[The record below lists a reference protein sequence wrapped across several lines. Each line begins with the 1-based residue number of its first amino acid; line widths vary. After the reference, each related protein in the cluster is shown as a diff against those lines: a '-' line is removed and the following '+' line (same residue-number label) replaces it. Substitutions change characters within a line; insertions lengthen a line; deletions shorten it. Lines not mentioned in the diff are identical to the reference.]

1 MASDGAGSAGRGVAE
16 WPDEEFVREALA
28 DASWEPSP
36 FTQFVVKVHGRCNL
50 SCDYCYVYEMADQS
64 WREKPATMPAGTL
77 RQAASRIAEH
87 AAAHRLDVV
96 DVLFHGGEA
105 LMAGPA
111 HLKGAAAVMNAMIS
125 PVSRVR
131 LRVQTNG
138 ILLTEAMLRVLAA
151 ADIQVGVSI
160 DGDARAHDRHR
171 RYASGKGS
179 HAAVLAGLSRLRQPA
194 YKHLFGCIYCTID
207 ISNDPLETY
216 QTLLEQT
223 QAPGMDFLLPHGNWA
238 YAPPGLGSGTPY
250 ADWLIA
256 IFDQW
261 YSAPRQ
267 QTRIR
272 IFENILDV
280 VLGGESRYE
289 GMGLSPLQFLT
300 VDTDGSIEQ
309 VDSMKSAF
317 EGAPATGLNVFD
329 HTFDAAL
336 LHPGVVARQRGLAA
350 LCSTCLSC
358 PVHQI
363 CGGGMYT
370 HRYRPGSGFLNP
382 SVYCADLLRLV
393 EYIRDTV
400 HADLLTTRE
409 RP

>member
-1 MASDGAGSAGRGVAE
+1 MASSTLGLSAGNVAE
-16 WPDEEFVREALA
+16 WPAEQVVRDALA
-28 DASWEPSP
+28 DSSWTPAP

-64 WREKPATMPAGTL
+64 WRDKPATMSAGTL
-77 RQAASRIAEH
+77 RQTAWRIREH
-87 AAAHRLDVV
+87 ATAHDLDVV

-111 HLKGAAAVMNAMIS
+111 YLRQAAAVMNAEIS
-125 PVSRVR
+125 AASRVR

-138 ILLTEAMLRVLAA
+138 ILLTERMLRVFAA

-171 RYASGKGS
+171 RYANGRGS

-194 YKHLFGCIYCTID
+194 YKHLFGSVYCTID
-207 ISNDPLETY
+207 IENDPLQAY
-216 QTLLEQT
+216 QALLET
-223 QAPGMDFLLPHGNWA
+223 GAPGMDFLLPHGNWA
-238 YAPPGLGSGTPY
+238 DPPPGIGSGTPY

-256 IFDQW
+256 IFDHW
-261 YSAPRQ
+261 YGAPRQ
-267 QTRIR
+267 ETRIR
-272 IFENILDV
+272 TFENILDM
-280 VLGGESRYE
+280 VLGGTSQFG
-289 GMGLSPLQFLT
+289 GMGLSPVQFLV

-309 VDSMKSAF
+309 VDHLKSAF
-317 EGAPATGLNVFD
+317 EDAPATGLNV
-329 HTFDAAL
+329 HGHAFDAAL
-336 LHPGVVARQRGLAA
+336 RHPGVVARQRGLAA
-350 LCSTCLSC
+350 LCATCLSC

-363 CGGGMYT
+363 CGGGLYT

-382 SVYCADLLRLV
+382 SVYCADLRRLV
-393 EYIRDTV
+393 EHIRDTV
-400 HADLLTTRE
+400 CADLPTLRE